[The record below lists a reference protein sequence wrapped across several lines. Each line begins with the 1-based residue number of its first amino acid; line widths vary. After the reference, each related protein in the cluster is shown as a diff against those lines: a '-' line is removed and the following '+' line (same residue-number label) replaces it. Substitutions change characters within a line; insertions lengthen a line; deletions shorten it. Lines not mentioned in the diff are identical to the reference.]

1 MSIETCHG
9 HSLYFISTD
18 GPSLCSEQ
26 DALDLLGEIW
36 GTAADFLVVPASRF
50 KPSFFDLSTRQ
61 AGHFF
66 QKVQN
71 YGARLIVLGDIS
83 SHLSSSIALTDF
95 VAETNRIGH
104 HLFTVDRDE
113 MASILCSRS

>member
-36 GTAADFLVVPASRF
+36 GTAADFLVVPVNGGVKTGHGAEQKSATLDAGMRPAGGRS
-50 KPSFFDLSTRQ
+50 PS
-61 AGHFF
+61 G
-66 QKVQN
+66 
-71 YGARLIVLGDIS
+71 GLIP
-83 SHLSSSIALTDF
+83 A
-95 VAETNRIGH
+95 
-104 HLFTVDRDE
+104 
-113 MASILCSRS
+113 